1 MNEVKSYLRQLI
13 KDCFGITEA
22 QLDAN
27 KFEMVPRPDAPL
39 SMNDYLVDKKPP
51 CRLLTLSESE
61 KNKQRMYRNFMF
73 ILLYIE
79 CFLVDHN

>member
-1 MNEVKSYLRQLI
+1 M
-13 KDCFGITEA
+13 
-22 QLDAN
+22 
-27 KFEMVPRPDAPL
+27 

-61 KNKQRMYRNFMF
+61 KNKQRMYRIFMF